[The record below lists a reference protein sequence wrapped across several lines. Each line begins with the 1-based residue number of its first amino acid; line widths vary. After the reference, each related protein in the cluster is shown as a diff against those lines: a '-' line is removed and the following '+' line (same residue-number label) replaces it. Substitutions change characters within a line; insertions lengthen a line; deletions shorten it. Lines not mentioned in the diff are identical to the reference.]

1 MLLSYCLFP
10 PHLFLNVPLFPALV
24 PHLSSR
30 KTYNRPIY
38 SPFHE
43 YRFSN
48 QPEFSEEESLPT
60 EKRPFPAHNEHTLFV
75 SHRHEHYFFGFCL
88 TGHEES
94 GNTLANAQSRASLWR
109 RKRTL
114 PFSRYQRH
122 EFTGRQ
128 YFPASHRSKKFPYHA
143 DCFSPGN
150 FVRHEKVASLLRRPP
165 QTVQTYA
172 NPGGI

>member
-1 MLLSYCLFP
+1 MLLSYCIFP
-10 PHLFLNVPLFPALV
+10 PHLFLNVPLFPTLV

-30 KTYNRPIY
+30 KTYNRSIY
-38 SPFHE
+38 SLFHE

-48 QPEFSEEESLPT
+48 RPGIFREREPSNRKKALPRT
-60 EKRPFPAHNEHTLFV
+60 NEHTLFGN
-75 SHRHEHYFFGFCL
+75 HRHEHYFFEFCL

-114 PFSRYQRH
+114 PFSGYQRH

-128 YFPASHRSKKFPYHA
+128 YFPASHPFQ
-143 DCFSPGN
+143 
-150 FVRHEKVASLLRRPP
+150 KVS
-165 QTVQTYA
+165 
-172 NPGGI
+172 ISC